1 MPEFPD
7 QKNEQL
13 VLCAKVAA
21 GIAANPTEFPNP
33 PFDDV
38 SLSTM
43 VATTVS
49 RIAVRVAKEAEL
61 KQAIDEEDMV
71 HHAAIKVCK
80 KYLAEA
86 EARYP
91 NQSAILKM
99 LGWDVK
105 AEARHLVPGQVRNLE
120 VAAQGPGIA
129 LLDWKAPARFKS
141 VGETSGYR
149 IERQI
154 IDIQTRNVTEE
165 WGQWQ
170 SSCYATE
177 EVLHEQPRAVEISYR
192 IVATNRNGDGPASDV
207 ETIVL

>member
-1 MPEFPD
+1 MPEFPER
-7 QKNEQL
+7 KHEQL
-13 VLCAKVAA
+13 VLCAEVAA

-33 PFDDV
+33 PFNDV
-38 SLSTM
+38 MLSGL
-43 VATTVS
+43 VAMTISKIT
-49 RIAVRVAKEAEL
+49 VRVAKEAEL
-61 KQAIDEEDMV
+61 KQAIDEENEV
-71 HHAAIKVCK
+71 HELTIKLCK
-80 KYLAEA
+80 QYLAEA
-86 EARYP
+86 EARYA
-91 NQSAILKM
+91 NESAILKK

-105 AEARHLVPGQVRNLE
+105 SEPRHLEPGQVRNLE
-120 VAAQGPGIA
+120 VAPKGPGIV
-129 LLDWKAPARFKS
+129 LLDWKAPARTKS
-141 VGETSGYR
+141 VGSTSGYR

-170 SSCYATE
+170 TSCYATE